1 MKTMIAWVLML
12 SLVGCATMSP
22 ITGSPSELQQRI
34 AARELLKPGDHVRIT
49 TTDGKNHD
57 FDVTSV
63 SAYSIDGSKESVLVK
78 DVFAVEKREP
88 RVGVTIGL
96 VTLAVLAVV
105 GVVEAATIGHG
116 VH

>member
-22 ITGSPSELQQRI
+22 VAGSPTELQQRI
-34 AARELLKPGDHVRIT
+34 TARELLKPGDHVRIVT
-49 TTDGKNHD
+49 SDGRNHE

-63 SAYSIDGSKESVLVK
+63 SAYSVDGNKESILVK

-88 RVGVTIGL
+88 RVGVTLGI

-105 GVVEAATIGHG
+105 AVVEVETLGHAS
-116 VH
+116 H